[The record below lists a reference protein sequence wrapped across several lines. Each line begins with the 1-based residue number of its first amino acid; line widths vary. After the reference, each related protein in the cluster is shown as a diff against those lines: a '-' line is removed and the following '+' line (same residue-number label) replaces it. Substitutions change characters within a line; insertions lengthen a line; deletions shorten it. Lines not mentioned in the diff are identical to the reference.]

1 MTALHETTA
10 PLPPG
15 VVHLTNLV
23 PEADARA
30 ILAALDISDV
40 TATTEGVRVPL
51 PNGPPPLALAAARS
65 AFKKAADVD
74 AALYGELADIN
85 TPLLAQCVAYG
96 IKGSMAPHV
105 DASVTRSKPLVVL
118 SFGLDCVFRAGAA
131 KLRLRSGD
139 AVLLDAATTLHGVD
153 AIIAGPA
160 AQNVRVSLMFYAAPP
175 PCERGDDGALDG
187 AAALFDDDSDD
198 GEDDYAVLLFYKYA
212 RWRDRDAFRAAQ
224 EATCRALQLCGRLR
238 IAEDGL
244 NGTLGGPRA
253 ALEAYV
259 EATRRQAAGQGV
271 AMDDVDWKWGAADAA
286 RPLELQKLRNLSVKA
301 CREVVAFSDCGGV
314 GKQAID
320 APPARKVDAAEF
332 HSVLESGAA
341 GVVLV
346 DVRNVYERRVGRF
359 EAPGVRDADLQLRQF
374 SDLPRALDD
383 GALDKAETILMYC
396 TGGVRCERASAYLR
410 SRGVT
415 GDLCQLS
422 GGIHRYQERYG
433 NGGFFRGRCYV
444 FDPRMAVGAP
454 GEASPSIVGAC
465 RRCGRAWDAYGDE
478 RCDRCR
484 MRLLV
489 CDSCD
494 GDGLVCEL
502 CDN

>member
-1 MTALHETTA
+1 MLWPEMADGSTVAQLDVLFVLLASLTLIHAVYRRGALSGTAAVFFLLAHTA
-10 PLPPG
+10 FFEHVSLFLGGTHCHATSPLLPM
-15 VVHLTNLV
+15 
-23 PEADARA
+23 
-30 ILAALDISDV
+30 V
-40 TATTEGVRVPL
+40 TPCSSVNSLLFYAPWIYTSLE
-51 PNGPPPLALAAARS
+51 AARRLEELDTAWFTEHDTTKQEVAGYATGDS
-65 AFKKAADVD
+65 LEQAITLAEDAVKKLGKAT
-74 AALYGELADIN
+74 LSPP
-85 TPLLAQCVAYG
+85 TTKLLAQCVAYG

-118 SFGLDCVFRAGAA
+118 SFGLDCVFRAGAS

-153 AIIAGPA
+153 AIIAGTA

-224 EATCRALQLCGRLR
+224 EATCRSLQLCGRLR

-253 ALEAYV
+253 ALEAYIQ
-259 EATRRQAAGQGV
+259 ETRRQAAGQGV
-271 AMDDVDWKWGAADAA
+271 SMDDVDWKWGAADAA
-286 RPLELQKLRNLSVKA
+286 RPLEAQKLQKLSVKA

-314 GKQAID
+314 DEAAIG

-332 HSVLESGAA
+332 HSVLESGGA

-383 GALDKAETILMYC
+383 GALDKAETILMSVSY
-396 TGGVRCERASAYLR
+396 THL
-410 SRGVT
+410 T
-415 GDLCQLS
+415 LPT
-422 GGIHRYQERYG
+422 I
-433 NGGFFRGRCYV
+433 
-444 FDPRMAVGAP
+444 
-454 GEASPSIVGAC
+454 
-465 RRCGRAWDAYGDE
+465 
-478 RCDRCR
+478 
-484 MRLLV
+484 LLV
-489 CDSCD
+489 
-494 GDGLVCEL
+494 
-502 CDN
+502 

>member
-1 MTALHETTA
+1 MTAYHETTA

-23 PEADARA
+23 PEADAHA

-40 TATTEGVRVPL
+40 KVTTEGVRVPL
-51 PNGPPPLALAAARS
+51 PNGPPPLALAAARA

-74 AALYGELADIN
+74 AALYGELVDA
-85 TPLLAQCVAYG
+85 PLLAQCVAYG

-153 AIIAGPA
+153 AIIAGTA

-224 EATCRALQLCGRLR
+224 EATCRSLQLCGRLR

-259 EATRRQAAGQGV
+259 EETRRQAAGQGV
-271 AMDDVDWKWGAADAA
+271 STDDVDWKWGAADAA
-286 RPLELQKLRNLSVKA
+286 RPLEAQKLRTLSVKA

-314 GKQAID
+314 DQQAFD

-332 HSVLESGAA
+332 HSVLERGAA

-383 GALDKAETILMYC
+383 GALDSAKTILMYC

-410 SRGVT
+410 SRGVA

-433 NGGFFRGRCYV
+433 NDGYFRGRCYV

-454 GEASPSIVGAC
+454 GEASPPIVGAC

-494 GDGLVCEL
+494 GDGLACEL

>member
-1 MTALHETTA
+1 MTAMHETTA

-259 EATRRQAAGQGV
+259 EA
-271 AMDDVDWKWGAADAA
+271 
-286 RPLELQKLRNLSVKA
+286 S
-301 CREVVAFSDCGGV
+301 S
-314 GKQAID
+314 
-320 APPARKVDAAEF
+320 
-332 HSVLESGAA
+332 SVL
-341 GVVLV
+341 L
-346 DVRNVYERRVGRF
+346 F
-359 EAPGVRDADLQLRQF
+359 L
-374 SDLPRALDD
+374 
-383 GALDKAETILMYC
+383 
-396 TGGVRCERASAYLR
+396 
-410 SRGVT
+410 SRG
-415 GDLCQLS
+415 
-422 GGIHRYQERYG
+422 Y
-433 NGGFFRGRCYV
+433 FR
-444 FDPRMAVGAP
+444 
-454 GEASPSIVGAC
+454 SKK
-465 RRCGRAWDAYGDE
+465 
-478 RCDRCR
+478 
-484 MRLLV
+484 
-489 CDSCD
+489 
-494 GDGLVCEL
+494 
-502 CDN
+502 